1 MAPLSYAKQLQKL
14 EQTGKK
20 IGDLRSQ
27 ESQIRALINSEMGRF
42 IRECYAM
49 SLNNADI
56 GRMIGATAEA
66 VRQHAERN
74 NLVNP
79 RALSTAY
86 KHPGHV
92 AARRSRRRSVEA
104 NEQDPG

>member
-79 RALSTAY
+79 RALTAY
-86 KHPGHV
+86 KHPTHV
-92 AARRSRRRSVEA
+92 AARRRRRRSVDA
-104 NEQDPG
+104 HEQEPG